1 MTLITSER
9 LYRTFVVE
17 PGLER
22 RALFEDFIERF
33 GTPGP
38 VLYAGS
44 GVHVTPSFFF
54 PDVTYVDHG
63 EHARRFSAD
72 AAAVTKLIADGR
84 TYARPARWR
93 FLDADYTAPLPLP
106 EGGFDLLLSLFAP
119 GVARACRRYLRIGGL
134 LLTSD
139 HTGDADDARAD
150 GYVLIAQAKDVRG
163 RWPFEDPAEFRPPR
177 GPVLPGAV
185 HHVFRRER

>member
-1 MTLITSER
+1 MTEITSER

-22 RALFEDFIERF
+22 RALFADFLERF
-33 GTPGP
+33 GTPRL

-54 PDVTYVDHG
+54 PEVTYVDHA
-63 EHARRFSAD
+63 ELARRFFAD
-72 AAAVTKLIADGR
+72 AGAVRKLIADGR
-84 TYARPARWR
+84 TYERPARWR
-93 FLDADYTAPLPLP
+93 FVDADYTAPLPLAD
-106 EGGFDLLLSLFAP
+106 GSFGLLLSLFAP
-119 GVARACRRYLRIGGL
+119 GVARACRRYLRLGGL
-134 LLTSD
+134 LLTS
-139 HTGDADDARAD
+139 
-150 GYVLIAQAKDVRG
+150 
-163 RWPFEDPAEFRPPR
+163 EPR